1 MLDESNQLRGRTV
14 DNRRIASELL
24 KVADELTAKSYGAEL
39 LEVLDRV
46 KYMVI
51 QTSPPKYA
59 EAAKLISSIDD
70 DVPFRPPYD
79 TLPPPQALTKITKEL
94 LKLDKMQDN
103 VNRIHNDLG
112 EELSEYSYK
121 MFQIVKKYQL

>member
-1 MLDESNQLRGRTV
+1 MDNQK
-14 DNRRIASELL
+14 IANELL
-24 KVADELTAKSYGAEL
+24 KVAEGLTAKSYGAQL

-70 DVPFRPPYD
+70 KYPA
-79 TLPPPQALTKITKEL
+79 TSLPPSQEVTKITKEL
-94 LKLDKMQDN
+94 LKLDKMQNN

-112 EELSEYSYK
+112 EELHEYSHK
-121 MFQIVKKYQL
+121 MFQMVKKYQL